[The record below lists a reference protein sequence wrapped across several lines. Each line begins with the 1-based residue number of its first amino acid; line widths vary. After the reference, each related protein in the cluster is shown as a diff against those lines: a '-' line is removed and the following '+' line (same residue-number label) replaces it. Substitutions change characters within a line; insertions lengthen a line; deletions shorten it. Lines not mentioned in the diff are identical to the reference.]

1 MRKVNAIVTT
11 VIMAFFLIHMIWGG
25 LMMTGMVKGGNK
37 VFSAISFTMVLF
49 ICVHVI
55 IGFKLTI
62 DSIIAG
68 IKSQTFYI
76 KENIL
81 FLTRRI
87 SGFALLIFVA
97 VHIILFTGTNEGGA
111 YRLRPFDMAAL
122 VSQILMVVSLMAHLT
137 TNITPLR
144 IAFGITDKRDLKSDA
159 VLIISILLLLSGI
172 AFTVYFIRWQA
183 I

>member
-11 VIMAFFLIHMIWGG
+11 VIMVFFLIHMIWGG
-25 LMMTGMVKGGNK
+25 LMMMGIVKGGNK
-37 VFSAISFTMVLF
+37 FFSSISFTVVLL
-49 ICVHVI
+49 ILVHVI

-62 DSIIAG
+62 DTIACG
-68 IKSQTFYI
+68 IKSGTFYI

-81 FLTRRI
+81 FLARRI
-87 SGFALLIFVA
+87 SGFALLLFVA
-97 VHIILFTGTNEGGA
+97 IHIILFTGTNEGGS
-111 YRLRPFDMAAL
+111 YRLRPFDRAAL
-122 VSQILMVVSLMAHLT
+122 ISQILMVVSLILHLT

-144 IAFGITDKRDLKSDA
+144 IALGITGKGDLKSDA

-172 AFTVYFIRWQA
+172 AFMVYFIRWQV